1 MNENAGLFSSGQEIK
16 VFAYPM
22 ERPNGPAYT
31 ARSRALICYEDTVT
45 SPARDATRQ
54 GAELLVNL
62 TYDTW
67 FGRTAAQYQHHLIA
81 IFRAIENRRF
91 LIRSTY
97 TGYTAVVNPLGKTI
111 AAIPPFSEGKLTVDV
126 SLMTYQS
133 SYTQYVGELPW
144 WGLLALMLAALSR
157 GGAE

>member
-1 MNENAGLFSSGQEIK
+1 
-16 VFAYPM
+16 M
-22 ERPNGPAYT
+22 ERPNEPAYT
-31 ARSRALICYEDTVT
+31 AKIAPLICYEDTVPG
-45 SPARDATRQ
+45 PARDATRL

-67 FGRTAAQYQHHLIA
+67 FGRSAAPYQHHLIA

-111 AAIPPFSEGKLTVDV
+111 AAIPAFTEGKLTVDV
-126 SLMTYQS
+126 ALLTYQS

-144 WGLLALMLAALSR
+144 WGVLAIGAGSIVARRRKLGRVESSKSR
-157 GGAE
+157 TAGV